1 MVLPSAPSPTA
12 TTSNAPY
19 QPVASSAR
27 VMVVIPLA
35 STASEGRGKKA
46 AKTGAMCSLK
56 SVPGRGARSKTGGG
70 GGGVGNTKAGPL
82 AVLHKKVGGFKPPIA
97 MATTAGYKP

>member
-1 MVLPSAPSPTA
+1 VVVVNAPLMILPTVKSPTA

-19 QPVASSAR
+19 QPVVSSAR
-27 VMVVIPLA
+27 MVLVLA

-56 SVPGRGARSKTGGG
+56 SVLGRGARSKTGGG
-70 GGGVGNTKAGPL
+70 GGESRKHNCRPL
-82 AVLHKKVGGFKPPIA
+82 G
-97 MATTAGYKP
+97 